1 MTVRLAGSSWDHVRG
16 MGGVRAATEAFTQQ
30 QPGVEV
36 SWAARSLQAFADQP
50 IEDLARRYDLIVL
63 DHPGIGHAVASGAL
77 LPLDGFLDG
86 AFLADQAAHSV
97 GRSHESYAW
106 QGRQWALTTDAAAQV
121 AAYRP
126 DLLAGLS
133 AQVPRTWADVFT
145 LAERAPRAVA
155 MPLIAVD
162 AVCAFAALCEGNG
175 AEGWPPDRAA
185 ASAALATLE
194 RLATAAHP
202 QSLSWNPPGLLDH
215 MAATDEVAYCPLA
228 FGYANYTRPGFR
240 GRRLRF
246 APAPQSPDGVP
257 RGTLGGAGI
266 AVSAWAREPAAACAL
281 AAFTASADTQRGVYF
296 DGGGQPGHRLAWTD
310 ERVNAVAP
318 GFFAGT
324 LPSLDQATL
333 RPRHDGFL
341 AWQDRAGTA
350 IHAYLAE
357 GGSRDTLLD
366 DLEPARGE
374 REPARQEPA

>member
-1 MTVRLAGSSWDHVRG
+1 MTVPLAGSSWDHVRG
-16 MGGVRAATEAFTQQ
+16 MGGVRAAAEAFTQQ
-30 QPGVEV
+30 HPGVEV

-50 IEDLARRYDLIVL
+50 IEDLARRYDLIVV

-77 LPLDGFLDG
+77 QPLDEFLDG
-86 AFLADQAAHSV
+86 AFLADQAAYSV

-106 QGRQWALTTDAAAQV
+106 QGRQWALATDAAAQV

-126 DLLAGLS
+126 DLLAELG
-133 AQVPRTWADVFT
+133 AQVPRTWEDVFA

-175 AEGWPPDRAA
+175 AEGWPPERNA

-202 QSLSWNPPGLLDH
+202 HSLSWNPPGLLDH
-215 MAATDEVAYCPLA
+215 MAATGEVAYCPLA
-228 FGYANYTRPGFR
+228 FGYANYTRLGFR
-240 GRRLRF
+240 ERRLRF
-246 APAPQSPDGVP
+246 APAPQCPDGVP
-257 RGTLGGAGI
+257 HGMLGGAGI
-266 AVSAWAREPAAACAL
+266 AVSAWAREPATACAL
-281 AAFTASADTQRGVYF
+281 AAFTASADIQRGVYF

-310 ERVNAVAP
+310 ERVNALAP
-318 GFFAGT
+318 GFFADT

-333 RPRHDGFL
+333 RPRHEGFL
-341 AWQDRAGTA
+341 AWQDRAGAA
-350 IHAYLAE
+350 IHAYLAK
-357 GGSRDTLLD
+357 GGSREVLLD

-374 REPARQEPA
+374 REPA